1 MLIADPAAVLESPVL
16 CGWDDVWDHTSVPP
30 CLLRS
35 RAWRSVVAMKGVSVR
50 NFHVKVDIFFGLS
63 AFNPFPKQSCSR
75 TRVWIN

>member
-35 RAWRSVVAMKGVSVR
+35 RAWRSVVAMKGISVR
-50 NFHVKVDIFFGLS
+50 NFHVKVDFFFWSIG
-63 AFNPFPKQSCSR
+63 F
-75 TRVWIN
+75 

>member
-50 NFHVKVDIFFGLS
+50 NFHVKVDFFLVYRLLIRSPNSLAHVHVCG
-63 AFNPFPKQSCSR
+63 
-75 TRVWIN
+75 

>member
-50 NFHVKVDIFFGLS
+50 NFHVKVDFFLAYRLLIRSPNSLAHVHVCG
-63 AFNPFPKQSCSR
+63 
-75 TRVWIN
+75 